1 MKKHLVMKITQLNLH
16 ERKKT
21 IILVLMSFLRQQF
34 ILLNFLIGADCFCEG
49 ATFSKNNFD
58 ES

>member
-34 ILLNFLIGADCFCEG
+34 MLLNFLIRADCFCEG
-49 ATFSKNNFD
+49 ATF
-58 ES
+58 